1 LRFSE
6 EDFDYQLGL
15 TVLDGTDIKINNDYP
30 WRGTV
35 EMNNSQPTILLVD
48 DERPVLSSLTRCLA
62 RLGVNLVDFNCPQ
75 QAMEYAT
82 ENRPDLVISDQ
93 RMPLMQGSEMLGQ
106 IKAMWPDVQTIIL
119 SGYSDLESFSDA
131 LNRRIIDRFIS
142 KPWDNNELRMVA
154 SAALREQGLFG
165 ICSEKNP
172 PVTAEFHGM
181 LSTNPAMYRLF
192 ERITKSARANIP
204 IFISGDTGTGKE
216 LVARACHA
224 ESPRKSQPFIPINCA
239 NFNEHLIESQ
249 LFGHKKGAFTGA
261 TAEHHG
267 LFAAA
272 QQGTLFLDE
281 VTTLPLPLQAKLLR
295 VIQERE
301 FSPVGSH
308 QTYPFAAQLLTASST
323 TLAEAVERG
332 QFREDLYYRL
342 NVIPL
347 KLPPLRDRGE
357 DVVLMAEHF
366 LQFFARHEQKRFK
379 GFTESAKGFLRQY
392 PWPGNVRQLENLT
405 HSIVVLT
412 DQPMVEEATL
422 QAALEGDIRR
432 GPRSKWPAADDG
444 GVSDS
449 SAPPHS
455 RTQQPGFSP
464 QSDYHDLAP
473 VRPLWQVEKSSIEEA
488 IAFCGGNVPRAAAL
502 LEVSPSTIYR
512 KQKHW

>member
-1 LRFSE
+1 
-6 EDFDYQLGL
+6 
-15 TVLDGTDIKINNDYP
+15 
-30 WRGTV
+30 
-35 EMNNSQPTILLVD
+35 MHNSQPTVLIVD
-48 DERPVLSSLTRCLA
+48 DEKAVLSSLIRCLV
-62 RLGVNLVDFNCPQ
+62 RLGVNLVDFSCPQ
-75 QAMEYAT
+75 QALEYAT

-93 RMPLMQGSEMLGQ
+93 RMPLMQGSEMLSQ

-119 SGYSDLESFSDA
+119 SGFSDLDSFSDA
-131 LNRRIIDRFIS
+131 LHRRVIDRFIS
-142 KPWDNNELRMVA
+142 KPWDNNELRMIA

-165 ICSEKNP
+165 ISSDKKGP
-172 PVTAEFHGM
+172 SQATDFHGM

-204 IFISGDTGTGKE
+204 IFISGETGTGKE
-216 LVARACHA
+216 LVAKACHG
-224 ESPRKSQPFIPINCA
+224 ESPRKTQPFIAINCA

-261 TAEHHG
+261 TAEHQG

-272 QQGTLFLDE
+272 EQGTLFLDE

-308 QTYPFAAQLLTASST
+308 ETFPFAAQLLTASST
-323 TLAEAVERG
+323 TLADAVERG
-332 QFREDLYYRL
+332 EFRQDLYYRL

-357 DVVLMAEHF
+357 DMVVMAEHF
-366 LQFFARHEQKRFK
+366 LQVFARREQKRFR
-379 GFTESAKGFLRQY
+379 GFSESAKLFLQHY
-392 PWPGNVRQLENLT
+392 PWPGNVRQLENLI

-412 DQPMVEEATL
+412 DQSLIEKDAL
-422 QAALEGDIRR
+422 QTALEEDISRPSTGSSSVPIAGAQR
-432 GPRSKWPAADDG
+432 PDDP
-444 GVSDS
+444 SNC
-449 SAPPHS
+449 
-455 RTQQPGFSP
+455 
-464 QSDYHDLAP
+464 P

-488 IAFCGGNVPRAAAL
+488 IAFCGGNVPRAAAM

>member
-1 LRFSE
+1 
-6 EDFDYQLGL
+6 
-15 TVLDGTDIKINNDYP
+15 
-30 WRGTV
+30 
-35 EMNNSQPTILLVD
+35 MNHSQPTILIVD
-48 DERPVLSSLTRCLA
+48 DEKAVLSSLIRCLV
-62 RLGVNLVDFNCPQ
+62 RLGVNLVDFSCPQ
-75 QAMEYAT
+75 QALEYAT
-82 ENRPDLVISDQ
+82 DNRPDLVISDQ
-93 RMPLMQGSEMLGQ
+93 RMPLMKGSEMISQ
-106 IKAMWPDVQTIIL
+106 IKGMWPDVQTIIL
-119 SGYSDLESFSDA
+119 SGYSDIESFTDA

-142 KPWDNNELRMVA
+142 KPWDNNELRMIA

-165 ICSEKNP
+165 FSSEKKSP
-172 PVTAEFHGM
+172 AEVTDFHGM

-224 ESPRKSQPFIPINCA
+224 ESPRKSQPFIAINCA
-239 NFNEHLIESQ
+239 NFNENLIESQ

-261 TAEHHG
+261 TAEHLG

-308 QTYPFAAQLLTASST
+308 KSYPFAAQLLTASST
-323 TLAEAVERG
+323 TLADAVELG

-347 KLPPLRDRGE
+347 KLPPLQARGE
-357 DVVLMAEHF
+357 DVVVMAKHF
-366 LQFFARHEQKRFK
+366 LQVFARREHKPLK
-379 GFTESAKGFLRQY
+379 DFTEEAKQFLRQY
-392 PWPGNVRQLENLT
+392 PWPWNVRQLENLI
-405 HSIVVLT
+405 HSLVVMS
-412 DQPMVEEATL
+412 DQQLLDEVML
-422 QAALEGDIRR
+422 QGALEGDIK
-432 GPRSKWPAADDG
+432 GSQKAIATLL
-444 GVSDS
+444 SDAS
-449 SAPPHS
+449 GSL
-455 RTQQPGFSP
+455 SP
-464 QSDYHDLAP
+464 SNMEM
-473 VRPLWQVEKSSIEEA
+473 VRPLWQVEKSTIEEA

>member
-1 LRFSE
+1 
-6 EDFDYQLGL
+6 
-15 TVLDGTDIKINNDYP
+15 
-30 WRGTV
+30 
-35 EMNNSQPTILLVD
+35 
-48 DERPVLSSLTRCLA
+48 
-62 RLGVNLVDFNCPQ
+62 
-75 QAMEYAT
+75 
-82 ENRPDLVISDQ
+82 
-93 RMPLMQGSEMLGQ
+93 MPLMQGSEMLSQ
-106 IKAMWPDVQTIIL
+106 IKTMWPDVQTIIL
-119 SGYSDLESFSDA
+119 SGYGDIESFSDA
-131 LNRRIIDRFIS
+131 LKRRTIDRFIS
-142 KPWDNNELRMVA
+142 KPWDNNELRMIA
-154 SAALREQGLFG
+154 TAALREQGLFG
-165 ICSEKNP
+165 FSNEKKSP
-172 PVTAEFHGM
+172 LQATDFHGM

-204 IFISGDTGTGKE
+204 IFISGETGTGKE

-224 ESPRKSQPFIPINCA
+224 ESPRKSQPFIAINCV

-261 TAEHHG
+261 TAEHQG

-323 TLAEAVERG
+323 TLADAVERG

-357 DVVLMAEHF
+357 DMVVMAEHF
-366 LQFFARHEQKRFK
+366 LQVFARREQKRFK
-379 GFTESAKGFLRQY
+379 DFSEAAKVFLRHY

-412 DQPMVEEATL
+412 DQPVVEKAVL
-422 QAALEGDIRR
+422 QAALEGDIS
-432 GPRSKWPAADDG
+432 GPQSRSLIAQETG
-444 GVSDS
+444 S
-449 SAPPHS
+449 
-455 RTQQPGFSP
+455 QQP
-464 QSDYHDLAP
+464 DYTVSGP

>member
-1 LRFSE
+1 
-6 EDFDYQLGL
+6 
-15 TVLDGTDIKINNDYP
+15 
-30 WRGTV
+30 
-35 EMNNSQPTILLVD
+35 MNNSQPTILIVD
-48 DERPVLSSLTRCLA
+48 DEKAVLSSLIRCLV
-62 RLGVNLVDFNCPQ
+62 RLGVNLVDFSCPQ
-75 QAMEYAT
+75 QALEYAT
-82 ENRPDLVISDQ
+82 ENRPDVVISDQ
-93 RMPLMQGSEMLGQ
+93 RMPLMQGSEMLSQ

-119 SGYSDLESFSDA
+119 SGYGDIESFSDA
-131 LNRRIIDRFIS
+131 IKRRTIDRFIS
-142 KPWDNNELRMVA
+142 KPWDNNELRMIA
-154 SAALREQGLFG
+154 TAALKEQGLFG
-165 ICSEKNP
+165 FSNEKKSP
-172 PVTAEFHGM
+172 LQATDFHGM

-204 IFISGDTGTGKE
+204 IFISGETGTGKE

-224 ESPRKSQPFIPINCA
+224 ESPRKSQPFIAINCA

-261 TAEHHG
+261 TTEHQG
-267 LFAAA
+267 LLAAA

-323 TLAEAVERG
+323 TLADAVERG

-357 DVVLMAEHF
+357 DMVVMAEHF
-366 LQFFARHEQKRFK
+366 LQVFARLEPKRFK
-379 GFTESAKGFLRQY
+379 GFSEAAKVFLRDY

-412 DQPMVEEATL
+412 DQPVVEKAVL
-422 QAALEGDIRR
+422 QAALEGDI
-432 GPRSKWPAADDG
+432 
-444 GVSDS
+444 
-449 SAPPHS
+449 SAPQSHS
-455 RTQQPGFSP
+455 LIAQETGSQ
-464 QSDYHDLAP
+464 QSDYSVSGA